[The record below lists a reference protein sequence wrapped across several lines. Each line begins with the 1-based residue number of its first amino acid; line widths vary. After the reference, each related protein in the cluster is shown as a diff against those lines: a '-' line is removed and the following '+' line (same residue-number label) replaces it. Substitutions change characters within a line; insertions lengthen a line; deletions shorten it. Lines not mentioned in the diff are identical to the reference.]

1 MGGYL
6 MADPVSIVPPFEPYK
21 FGITDYQM
29 GKLIPLLN
37 EMDRNA
43 RAYGWEIGH
52 GQPMTQVIDFSPEN
66 PFIDPN
72 WRINLTDEED
82 GDGEPT

>member
-1 MGGYL
+1 MQL
-6 MADPVSIVPPFEPYK
+6 PFEPYK
-21 FGITDYQM
+21 FGLTDHQM

-52 GQPMTQVIDFSPEN
+52 GQAMTQIIDFSPEN

-72 WRINLTDEED
+72 WRQNIVEEESNERD
-82 GDGEPT
+82 NPTT

>member
-1 MGGYL
+1 
-6 MADPVSIVPPFEPYK
+6 
-21 FGITDYQM
+21 
-29 GKLIPLLN
+29 
-37 EMDRNA
+37 MDRNA

-52 GQPMTQVIDFSPEN
+52 GQPLTQVIDFSPEN

-82 GDGEPT
+82 ADGEPT